1 MDPYCANSLCTH
13 STALMLLNFVGVLL
27 LVGVAAVGS
36 ILLFRITQFEQ
47 EIEQEKRNLRS
58 KEQ

>member
-1 MDPYCANSLCTH
+1 MI
-13 STALMLLNFVGVLL
+13 LNFVGVLL
-27 LVGVAAVGS
+27 LVGVAAIGG
-36 ILLFRITQFEQ
+36 ILLFRISQFEQ